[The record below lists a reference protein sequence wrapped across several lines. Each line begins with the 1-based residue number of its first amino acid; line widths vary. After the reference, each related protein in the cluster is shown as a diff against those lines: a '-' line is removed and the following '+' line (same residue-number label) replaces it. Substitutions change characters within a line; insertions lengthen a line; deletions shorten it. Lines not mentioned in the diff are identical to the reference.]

1 MGLLGFKGRYLNH
14 EVYYFCHILTNIGQ
28 EIPINM
34 SKPRTLGKPARLA
47 GSGRKLTRVFFHTK
61 PNHISLEDNPCMKAS
76 KDICY
81 GLAVFHATFGCEDNK
96 QVSELEIHSRLAP
109 SNVK

>member
-1 MGLLGFKGRYLNH
+1 
-14 EVYYFCHILTNIGQ
+14 
-28 EIPINM
+28 M

-61 PNHISLEDNPCMKAS
+61 PNHVSLEDNPCMKAS

-81 GLAVFHATFGCEDNK
+81 GLAVFHATFGFEDNK

-109 SNVK
+109 SNVKRTRGTLSKVKARGLGLLNTKKACFNLTMQ

>member
-1 MGLLGFKGRYLNH
+1 
-14 EVYYFCHILTNIGQ
+14 
-28 EIPINM
+28 M

-61 PNHISLEDNPCMKAS
+61 PNHIGLEDNPCMKAS

-81 GLAVFHATFGCEDNK
+81 GLAVFHATFGCEDDK
-96 QVSELEIHSRLAP
+96 QVGELEIHTRLAP
-109 SNVK
+109 SGVK

>member
-1 MGLLGFKGRYLNH
+1 
-14 EVYYFCHILTNIGQ
+14 
-28 EIPINM
+28 M

-61 PNHISLEDNPCMKAS
+61 PNHTGLEDNPCMKAS

-96 QVSELEIHSRLAP
+96 QVSELEIRSRLAP
-109 SNVK
+109 SGVK